1 MTTLEEFIPQLNC
14 QDTKKK
20 LQIGSDLINYLS
32 NSSNEI
38 SCENFGAF
46 IDSMVQ
52 WLHSSNFKVFIILTI
67 ALTVILMQIMIS
79 TYPFICTHLLFI

>member
-1 MTTLEEFIPQLNC
+1 METLEEFIPHLNS

-20 LQIGSDLINYLS
+20 LQIGSDLLNYLS
-32 NSSNEI
+32 ISSNPI

-67 ALTVILMQIMIS
+67 ALTVI
-79 TYPFICTHLLFI
+79 